1 MRKKEKRNRK
11 RMRRK
16 KIFPLATICVMS
28 LTALTS
34 CRTTGNISG
43 YTFPD
48 LGEKERIV
56 TDKDI
61 TVLNESGKTVFYFDG
76 EKETVTIPLWY
87 WNKILRYGI
96 DTGGIKVD

>member
-1 MRKKEKRNRK
+1 
-11 RMRRK
+11 
-16 KIFPLATICVMS
+16 MS

-61 TVLNESGKTVFYFDG
+61 TVLNGSGKTVFYFDG

>member
-1 MRKKEKRNRK
+1 MK
-11 RMRRK
+11 RK
-16 KIFPLATICVMS
+16 KIFPLVTICVMS

-56 TDKDI
+56 TDKDV

-76 EKETVTIPLWY
+76 AKETVTIPLWY
-87 WNKILRYGI
+87 CNKILRYGI
-96 DTGGIKVD
+96 DTGGIKVV